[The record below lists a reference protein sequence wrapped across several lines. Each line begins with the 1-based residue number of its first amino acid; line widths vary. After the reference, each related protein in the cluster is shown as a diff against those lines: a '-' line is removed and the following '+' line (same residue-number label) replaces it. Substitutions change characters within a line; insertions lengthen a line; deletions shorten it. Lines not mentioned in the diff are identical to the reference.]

1 MGQVRPGDGMDKN
14 DVDESL
20 IEATI
25 RRVAEQ
31 AARAD
36 DAPDAAGPEA
46 ESDPDAEV
54 RGDWPP
60 AGEGQLEP
68 NDALVDTPPTE
79 GAFAPSA
86 ARQNVD
92 ESAIEAAIRRVQA
105 AKEEREQEP
114 AMAQSDGG
122 APELG
127 APISFPT
134 RGNLLPKADYD
145 ATPDGLAVAL
155 ERIER
160 TLEDINQTVRLL
172 AAQMNRH
179 PAPSAVPSFAPP
191 QTPEWDDEAP
201 SVASSGFGALPRPPI
216 FRDVAPAQPEA
227 PSRPGAA
234 FAPEPAFEPEPA
246 PAPVQRD
253 EPRGFDLL
261 PRTYRITVEDKRRA
275 VDLVPLHRA
284 LLGLDGV
291 RDMSLLS
298 YNNGVALVSLEA
310 VHDLDTDVLARA
322 VTRAMSREARVET
335 HNERTLVIKLAED

>member
-1 MGQVRPGDGMDKN
+1 MDKN

-25 RRVAEQ
+25 RRVAAQ

-36 DAPDAAGPEA
+36 ETPDAAEPQIQPASSAEGPA
-46 ESDPDAEV
+46 
-54 RGDWPP
+54 DWPSP
-60 AGEGQLEP
+60 AEARVAPDEGLE
-68 NDALVDTPPTE
+68 VTPAEAP
-79 GAFAPSA
+79 FAQPA
-86 ARQNVD
+86 INQDVD

-114 AMAQSDGG
+114 ATAMQPEDGAREPG
-122 APELG
+122 E
-127 APISFPT
+127 PISFPT
-134 RGNLLPKADYD
+134 RGSVLPRAEYD
-145 ATPDGLAVAL
+145 PTPGGLAVAL

-160 TLEDINQTVRLL
+160 TLTDINQTVRLL
-172 AAQMNRH
+172 ATQMNLH
-179 PAPSAVPSFAPP
+179 PAPSAPSLGQAESEAN
-191 QTPEWDDEAP
+191 EWEDEAP
-201 SVASSGFGALPRPPI
+201 AVASAGFGALPRPPI

-227 PSRPGAA
+227 PSRPAPG
-234 FAPEPAFEPEPA
+234 FARAPTFEPEPA

-253 EPRGFDLL
+253 EPRGLDLL